1 MPGGPGGCGALGFH
15 LGRFF
20 LLTLSFSFQGQLVT
34 KDYPTYALA
43 IIGLLVASSTM
54 CIPLVAL
61 GTFVMR
67 CLGRGGD
74 TAHVA

>member
-1 MPGGPGGCGALGFH
+1 M
-15 LGRFF
+15 

-43 IIGLLVASSTM
+43 IIGLLVASSIM

-61 GTFVMR
+61 AAFVLR
-67 CLGRGGD
+67 CLKRGGN
-74 TAHVA
+74 AVSEA